1 MEKIQRRIIGV
12 AGGFINQISGNNK
25 SEPVIGE
32 GATILHYSDRSAYEV
47 IAVSDS
53 GNECTIRKMT
63 TKFVGDGYGD
73 ERYEYISDETNY
85 TKNLEWN
92 PKKGK
97 WGEVTYSVE
106 VIKSLVK
113 KLAAEW
119 SYDWGKHLP
128 QGLTYDDLIIKDEY
142 DRNNWNKLRLIKG
155 VTKEYKN
162 FNPVSIAFGMMSEY
176 RDPSF

>member
-1 MEKIQRRIIGV
+1 MEKVQSRKVGV

-73 ERYEYISDETNY
+73 EKYEYISDETNY

-92 PKKGK
+92 VKKGK
-97 WGEVTYSVE
+97 WGEVGYKVE
-106 VIKSLVK
+106 VIKSLQNRLWK
-113 KLAAEW
+113 EYD
-119 SYDWGKHLP
+119 YDWVKHLP
-128 QGLTYDDLIIKDEY
+128 QGLAWDDLFIKEHEDNY
-142 DRNNWNKLRLIKG
+142 YNKMEVIKG

-162 FNPVSIAFGMMSEY
+162 FHPVSIAFGMMSEY
-176 RDPSF
+176 RDPHF